1 MQVGEQCL
9 FDTLWEEAVIVVL
22 IRNAK
27 PDMTKLNRKHLS
39 MAASAAQ
46 AAIGKMTKYTAA
58 VGLFPWYLC

>member
-1 MQVGEQCL
+1 
-9 FDTLWEEAVIVVL
+9 
-22 IRNAK
+22 
-27 PDMTKLNRKHLS
+27 MTKLNRKHLS